1 MHRALAAFNRRAAA
15 LPTARPGRS
24 QASAEYA
31 QREGWGGDHRAGH
44 RPCEAGRVER
54 AWSQVARWLAPGRAA
69 PHVAGYPTSPNRASS
84 LHLRWELPAA
94 AGPVVAAA
102 VVLVVEAAP
111 PVPDLY
117 FWALQAAFVDGA
129 GRHHGGGHSGLQWH
143 RAHPDSRAVNWG
155 GNGPDGRTL
164 DGSASS
170 LPSATGNANTRDLV
184 AARPAFHAHHRT
196 RRRGRLG
203 RNRRRPAG
211 PHAGGRWRQARHADG
226 VVRGVRPLRRTRGGC
241 ALVGVPGH
249 DHGGTDR
256 HPGGRPRE
264 LPTPRPGGCDNTT
277 ALADGDAV
285 RQITGTKR
293 LVPQGARLPLGTSR
307 P

>member
-1 MHRALAAFNRRAAA
+1 
-15 LPTARPGRS
+15 
-24 QASAEYA
+24 
-31 QREGWGGDHRAGH
+31 
-44 RPCEAGRVER
+44 
-54 AWSQVARWLAPGRAA
+54 VARWLAPGRAA
-69 PHVAGYPTSPNRASS
+69 PRVAGYPTSPNRASS

-102 VVLVVEAAP
+102 AVLVVEAAP

-129 GRHHGGGHSGLQWH
+129 GRHHGGGHIGLQWH

-155 GNGPDGRTL
+155 GYGPDGRTL

-170 LPSATGNANTRDLV
+170 LPSATDNANTRDLLWQPGQPYTLTIER
-184 AARPAFHAHHRT
+184 A
-196 RRRGRLG
+196 
-203 RNRRRPAG
+203 
-211 PHAGGRWRQARHADG
+211 AGGGWAGTADG
-226 VVRGVRPLRRTRGGC
+226 LRVRTLAAGGDRLDTLMVWSEVFARCDAPAVAVRWSGFRATTTEGQIVTPV
-241 ALVGVPGH
+241 AVHVNYQ
-249 DHGGTDR
+249 
-256 HPGGRPRE
+256 GRAQ
-264 LPTPRPGGCDNTT
+264 GGCDNTT

-307 P
+307 R